1 MCVFV
6 GPDIR
11 CFKSPRNS
19 RGCLTPTRLR
29 PAAKNRDLISLRS
42 RQSQIAKTVRNG
54 RSMLCYL
61 LFSAWFS
68 LPSPVHKPS
77 ESAMGWKRCPA
88 CAHRWLDKYS
98 FDECPK
104 CLCQLSKAQ
113 EQSDLYASG
122 ASANMEPI
130 WSQTT
135 SQKMARW
142 SNTLRDTIH
151 SGRTPRHNP
160 R

>member
-1 MCVFV
+1 MYSLVLTFDVSKAHGTV
-6 GPDIR
+6 GGARPLYTPSPF
-11 CFKSPRNS
+11 CKKSRS
-19 RGCLTPTRLR
+19 DLTPVSSKPDCENGPKR
-29 PAAKNRDLISLRS
+29 SLE
-42 RQSQIAKTVRNG
+42 
-54 RSMLCYL
+54 C
-61 LFSAWFS
+61 SAICCFQPGFPFR
-68 LPSPVHKPS
+68 LPSISPS